1 MKIQK
6 KLLSAFLGI
15 VLIFAVVGTIM
26 TLNTLQVA
34 YLQKEANTQAQI
46 GSYATTYQMG
56 IDMKKYAY
64 LEGSTGNIEASK
76 ADDAMANA
84 IIEPAEAWLL
94 ENIPKDSELYAE
106 FYSCYEIN
114 HNTIAGISSEI
125 AYIFDNELTDRYVE
139 VDTVYTPQLE
149 TAYDQITYNLMQFQA
164 SVMDNIEQTNKE
176 VVSLANEMSKLG
188 WEVADE
194 SVKISSCA
202 KEVITEAENVGK
214 TSNTVVAEATA
225 MAEVVEQMKNEVV
238 EAIERRKEIL
248 RKYVSDS
255 AEDIGEK

>member
-176 VVSLANEMSKLG
+176 VQNFSNISVMTAGVGVSVGCILSIALAIILGKRIATPIKQLTDVAGKVSMGELDHQINIESK
-188 WEVADE
+188 D
-194 SVKISSCA
+194 K
-202 KEVITEAENVGK
+202 
-214 TSNTVVAEATA
+214 
-225 MAEVVEQMKNEVV
+225 VET
-238 EAIERRKEIL
+238 
-248 RKYVSDS
+248 
-255 AEDIGEK
+255 